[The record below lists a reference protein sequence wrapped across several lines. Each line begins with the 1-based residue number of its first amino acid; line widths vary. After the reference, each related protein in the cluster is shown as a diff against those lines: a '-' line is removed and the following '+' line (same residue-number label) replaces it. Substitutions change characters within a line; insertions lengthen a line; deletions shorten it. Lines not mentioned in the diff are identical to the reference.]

1 MNKNIKRNKYYVD
14 EQTNTVTFKTRSAC
28 GTAVSKFVA
37 DVDDLDVLASTT
49 WNKTTGAN
57 SKGVLIYG
65 SNGERKSS

>member
-1 MNKNIKRNKYYVD
+1 MNKNIKRNQYYVD

-37 DVDDLDVLASTT
+37 DVDDLDILACTT

-57 SKGVLIYG
+57 NKGVFD
-65 SNGERKSS
+65 